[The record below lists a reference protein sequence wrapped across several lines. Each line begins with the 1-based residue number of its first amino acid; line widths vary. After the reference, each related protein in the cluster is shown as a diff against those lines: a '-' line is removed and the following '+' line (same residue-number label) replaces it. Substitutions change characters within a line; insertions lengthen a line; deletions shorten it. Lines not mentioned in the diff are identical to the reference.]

1 MGAAERIHEG
11 GLPQRME
18 NTTRQDARVP
28 HTAGAN
34 GELWSTFLN
43 SEHFFTINP
52 VKFGRIAHRA
62 SNSAPNLEKRSEIS
76 LTKSPAS
83 A

>member
-18 NTTRQDARVP
+18 NTARQGARVP

-43 SEHFFTINP
+43 SEHFLPLIQ
-52 VKFGRIAHRA
+52 
-62 SNSAPNLEKRSEIS
+62 SNLVE
-76 LTKSPAS
+76 
-83 A
+83 